1 LRRFIPITLCQIKR
15 SFGNQ
20 ATIEY
25 NGQLY
30 KTSPIKI
37 NVTAAVE
44 PKDPN
49 DTSVSADNN
58 IYLVADISKMNP
70 YVNEPITIVY
80 IIFY

>member
-1 LRRFIPITLCQIKR
+1 VSQSWVNGRSSLRRFIPITLCQIKR

-58 IYLVADISKMNP
+58 ISGCRY
-70 YVNEPITIVY
+70 
-80 IIFY
+80 F